1 MFTISE
7 MFKKIHYG
15 GSQYEKLKT
24 GRKQECDLNLVFRT
38 PEDIRY
44 LPYTCCGMGCKVLGY
59 FLSPP
64 HPPPHALGRLYQGN
78 IKYLDFV
85 RETSNM
91 QILLG
96 KYQICRFCQG
106 NIKYVD
112 FFREI
117 SNMQILLGKY
127 QIFRFYQGNMNCV
140 EFITGK
146 YQIFRFCQCN
156 IKYEDFVKETSN
168 MQILLGKY
176 QICRFKQ
183 GIIKDVDCV
192 DICVSTQD
200 FVREIS
206 NMQILLR
213 KYIKY
218 VDFDGI
224 SSNI

>member
-1 MFTISE
+1 MFTTSE

-112 FFREI
+112 FFQGNIKYVDFIREI
-117 SNMQILLGKY
+117 SNIQILLGKHELCRIY
-127 QIFRFYQGNMNCV
+127 YREIS
-140 EFITGK
+140 
-146 YQIFRFCQCN
+146 N
-156 IKYEDFVKETSN
+156 I
-168 MQILLGKY
+168 QILLVQY
-176 QICRFKQ
+176 QICRF
-183 GIIKDVDCV
+183 C
-192 DICVSTQD
+192 
-200 FVREIS
+200 
-206 NMQILLR
+206 
-213 KYIKY
+213 
-218 VDFDGI
+218 
-224 SSNI
+224 

>member
-1 MFTISE
+1 MFTTSE

-156 IKYEDFVKETSN
+156 T
-168 MQILLGKY
+168 
-176 QICRFKQ
+176 
-183 GIIKDVDCV
+183 
-192 DICVSTQD
+192 
-200 FVREIS
+200 

-213 KYIKY
+213 KHQICRFCQVNIKY
-218 VDFDGI
+218 VDLNRELSKTQIVQIFA
-224 SSNI
+224 

>member
-64 HPPPHALGRLYQGN
+64 THLLMHQGDY
-78 IKYLDFV
+78 I
-85 RETSNM
+85 RETSNI

-96 KYQICRFCQG
+96 KHQICRFCQG

-112 FFREI
+112 FVR
-117 SNMQILLGKY
+117 
-127 QIFRFYQGNMNCV
+127 
-140 EFITGK
+140 
-146 YQIFRFCQCN
+146 
-156 IKYEDFVKETSN
+156 ETSN
-168 MQILLGKY
+168 MQIFLGKY
-176 QICRFKQ
+176 QICRFYQ
-183 GIIKDVDCV
+183 G
-192 DICVSTQD
+192 
-200 FVREIS
+200 
-206 NMQILLR
+206 N
-213 KYIKY
+213 IKY
-218 VDFDGI
+218 LDFI
-224 SSNI
+224 RET

>member
-1 MFTISE
+1 
-7 MFKKIHYG
+7 
-15 GSQYEKLKT
+15 
-24 GRKQECDLNLVFRT
+24 
-38 PEDIRY
+38 
-44 LPYTCCGMGCKVLGY
+44 
-59 FLSPP
+59 
-64 HPPPHALGRLYQGN
+64 
-78 IKYLDFV
+78 
-85 RETSNM
+85 
-91 QILLG
+91 
-96 KYQICRFCQG
+96 
-106 NIKYVD
+106 
-112 FFREI
+112 
-117 SNMQILLGKY
+117 
-127 QIFRFYQGNMNCV
+127 MNCV